1 MAIAKYRFDVFTGT
15 LTLSKA
21 FEKNAS
27 IIGSAE
33 QKVLSE
39 LMAKYGD
46 ALVINR
52 YKPHKHTKGV
62 RFAQMENYIIHTR
75 DGAAMLK
82 QFESVTDAYRE
93 QTRQEEIVEEG
104 IENG

>member
-39 LMAKYGD
+39 LMAK
-46 ALVINR
+46 
-52 YKPHKHTKGV
+52 
-62 RFAQMENYIIHTR
+62 
-75 DGAAMLK
+75 
-82 QFESVTDAYRE
+82 
-93 QTRQEEIVEEG
+93 
-104 IENG
+104 

>member
-1 MAIAKYRFDVFTGT
+1 MAIAKYRFDVFTGP

-39 LMAKYGD
+39 LMAK
-46 ALVINR
+46 
-52 YKPHKHTKGV
+52 
-62 RFAQMENYIIHTR
+62 
-75 DGAAMLK
+75 
-82 QFESVTDAYRE
+82 
-93 QTRQEEIVEEG
+93 
-104 IENG
+104 